1 MRKGTRTVTTH
12 QGLRLAT
19 GVVVENMGTTV
30 LVMIPG
36 QHDVLTLTGPA
47 ADVVNAV
54 VAGQP
59 VSKGLEPE
67 VELLLSAGVLTSPMS
82 RRNLLRAGAIGAG
95 AGIAV
100 LSMPSVAAAAS
111 PGGGTGGGEDPVFTF
126 TDFSGQ
132 NDNDGNPV
140 LVNGVQ
146 PVNANSVRLLLRDEP
161 RFNSLTTGSD
171 IARLTNT
178 STVGSIDFRNTTA
191 DGPRFFEP
199 SALTAPHPPLSAFQ
213 PGSGVTFTLTF
224 LTAPNNAIGPLV
236 RTL

>member
-1 MRKGTRTVTTH
+1 MTTQ

-59 VSKGLEPE
+59 VSTDLESE

-95 AGIAV
+95 AGFAI
-100 LSMPSVAAAAS
+100 LSMPSVAAAS
-111 PGGGTGGGEDPVFTF
+111 SSGGGDDDAPSIALSATGDPVTSFTATITGLTTPFASGTTANISIDRPQPNFFNVTYNSIPVVNPPSFMFEVNSPNPAPPASLFSSGSGATF
-126 TDFSGQ
+126 TVAIVGGQ
-132 NDNDGNPV
+132 IFT
-140 LVNGVQ
+140 
-146 PVNANSVRLLLRDEP
+146 R
-161 RFNSLTTGSD
+161 
-171 IARLTNT
+171 
-178 STVGSIDFRNTTA
+178 TV
-191 DGPRFFEP
+191 
-199 SALTAPHPPLSAFQ
+199 
-213 PGSGVTFTLTF
+213 
-224 LTAPNNAIGPLV
+224 
-236 RTL
+236 